1 MDQGT
6 EPIRQDIDAIRDSMT
21 EKVELIESKIK
32 DTVEDTKRMVDVRYQ
47 VSQHP
52 WAALGL
58 SVFVGYTLG
67 SVGGHAS
74 DERGAAVRYYGESA
88 EERSRFAPYTSDRYR
103 YAGASYAQEPRKP
116 AEPGIVDQLVDQ
128 FGDELQMLKAA
139 AVTSLI
145 SLVRDTVRQNLPA
158 VHQQLE
164 RLRGDDHSPTTATSP
179 SYASNT
185 MDSASRYYDT
195 AETKPR
201 ERAIGETAPTQIDA
215 GRNPSHHYASSAQAG
230 EPSRRT

>member
-6 EPIRQDIDAIRDSMT
+6 EPIRQDIDAIRDSMSN
-21 EKVELIESKIK
+21 KVEQIESKIK

-52 WAALGL
+52 WAAVGL
-58 SVFVGYTLG
+58 AVFAGYTLG
-67 SVGGHAS
+67 SMGGRAAEHPDRGMAMRYYS
-74 DERGAAVRYYGESA
+74 ESTDERSAAMRYYGESA
-88 EERSRFAPYTSDRYR
+88 EDHSRSTPDTSDRYR
-103 YAGASYAQEPRKP
+103 YAGASHAQELRKP

-164 RLRGDDHSPTTATSP
+164 RLRGDEHSPTTAGSP

-185 MDSASRYYDT
+185 TDSSSRYYDT
-195 AETKPR
+195 AETKLR
-201 ERAIGETAPTQIDA
+201 ERAIGETAGA
-215 GRNPSHHYASSAQAG
+215 
-230 EPSRRT
+230 

>member
-1 MDQGT
+1 M
-6 EPIRQDIDAIRDSMT
+6 SS
-21 EKVELIESKIK
+21 KVEQIESKIK

-67 SVGGHAS
+67 SMGSGRSSEQPDYSATVRYRGES
-74 DERGAAVRYYGESA
+74 TDNRGAAIRYYGETA
-88 EERSRFAPYTSDRYR
+88 EDRSYSTPDTSDRYR
-103 YAGASYAQEPRKP
+103 YTGASYAQEPRKP

-164 RLRGDDHSPTTATSP
+164 RLRGDQHSPTTTASP
-179 SYASNT
+179 SYSSKT
-185 MDSASRYYDT
+185 TDSSSRYYDT
-195 AETKPR
+195 AESKAR
-201 ERAIGETAPTQIDA
+201 ERAIGETTSAQTDA
-215 GRNPSHHYASSAQAG
+215 GRSSSYGYASSGQAG

>member
-1 MDQGT
+1 M
-6 EPIRQDIDAIRDSMT
+6 SS
-21 EKVELIESKIK
+21 KVEQIESKIK

-67 SVGGHAS
+67 SMGGRSTEQPDYSATVRYRGDS
-74 DERGAAVRYYGESA
+74 TDDRGAAIRYYGESA
-88 EERSRFAPYTSDRYR
+88 EDRSRSAPDTSDRYR
-103 YAGASYAQEPRKP
+103 YAGAASTQEPQKP

-164 RLRGDDHSPTTATSP
+164 RLRGNEPSPTTA
-179 SYASNT
+179 ASSSFNT
-185 MDSASRYYDT
+185 TDSSSRYYDT
-195 AETKPR
+195 AETKAR
-201 ERAIGETAPTQIDA
+201 ERAVGETTSAQTDA
-215 GRNPSHHYASSAQAG
+215 GRNPSYSYTSSAQAG
-230 EPSRRT
+230 DPIRRT